1 MRASQYAQERASMS
15 TNNSFPS
22 QLVLVNQTSLKMYN
36 EKAKIHHFTYLGRL
50 REYHLNFPNYLE

>member
-22 QLVLVNQTSLKMYN
+22 QLVLANQTSLKMYN
-36 EKAKIHHFTYLGRL
+36 EKAKI
-50 REYHLNFPNYLE
+50 EEKNESEQ

>member
-22 QLVLVNQTSLKMYN
+22 QLILGNQTSLKMYN
-36 EKAKIHHFTYLGRL
+36 ERAKI
-50 REYHLNFPNYLE
+50 EEKNESEQ